1 MLDFGWSLAGFIVA
15 LSILVCVHEYGHY
28 WMARRVG
35 VKVLRFSL
43 GWGKP
48 WKTFRARDGVEWS
61 LAPYPIGG
69 YVKMLDEAEGPV
81 APTERHLAFNTQ
93 PVASRM
99 AILVAGPAANF
110 LLAILLYW
118 VIFVI
123 GVQGMRP
130 LIAEPRADTAAAA
143 AGLRESDEILQVEG
157 KSVPTWTD
165 LRMALI
171 DYKLGAEAMR
181 LRVRDSGGIERDA
194 VLALGNVRSDPE
206 FLFADLGL
214 DSFEPKVDAVLGPVQ
229 PGSPA
234 EAAGLLPG
242 DRILSVEGEAI
253 DDWSML
259 VNAVRAR
266 PGAITRLEIERSGG
280 RRTVD
285 VVLASAEQGGR
296 TIGRLGAGPVV
307 DEQVWQNLRASRRLD
322 VIEAVPAAIAQT
334 WQMTQVTLRVLWHML
349 LGEVSVKNVSGPIQI
364 AQVAGDTAQIGLVS
378 FLSFMAVVSVSLGVL
393 NLLPIPLLDGGHLL
407 MFAVEGVRGR
417 PLSERSQIAAQ
428 YVGFAF
434 IGMLMVLALFNDIM
448 RLV

>member
-1 MLDFGWSLAGFIVA
+1 MLDFGWSVAGFIVA

-28 WMARRVG
+28 WMARRLG

-48 WKTFRARDGVEWS
+48 WKSFRTRDGVEWS

-81 APTERHLAFNTQ
+81 DPSERHLAFNTQ

-110 LLAILLYW
+110 LLAILLYLA
-118 VIFVI
+118 IFVV

-130 LIAEPRADTAAAA
+130 VIAEPGAQSAAAV
-143 AGLRESDEILQVEG
+143 AGLREGDEVIEVEG
-157 KSVPTWTD
+157 KAIPTWTD

-171 DYKLGAEAMR
+171 DYKLGAQSMR
-181 LRVRDSGGIERDA
+181 LRVRDAGGTERDA
-194 VLALGNVRSDPE
+194 VLDLRKVRSDPE
-206 FLFADLGL
+206 YLFSDLGL
-214 DSFEPKVDAVLGPVQ
+214 DGLEPKAEPVLGAVQ

-234 EAAGLLPG
+234 EAAGLLTG
-242 DRILSVEGEAI
+242 DRILTVEGESI
-253 DDWSML
+253 GDWSML
-259 VNAVRAR
+259 VDAVRAR
-266 PGAITRLEIERSGG
+266 PGEITRLDIERAGEL
-280 RRTVD
+280 RQVD
-285 VVLASAEQGGR
+285 VVLAAVEQNGR
-296 TIGRLGAGPVV
+296 SIGRLGAGPVI
-307 DEQVWQNLRASRRLD
+307 DEQVWQNLRASRRLGA
-322 VIEAVPAAIAQT
+322 IEAVPAAIAQT